1 MLKKLNFF
9 KVIFIIYSLSTV
21 INGSIF
27 LITSSQSIN
36 ILDYNF
42 WLQKNENN
50 ENSSYP
56 LNFINALKLTNNKY
70 LINDYF
76 LFEYF
81 INIKLFNLDD
91 INTINNLL
99 REKNEKS
106 VSFERRD

>member
-50 ENSSYP
+50 ENSSYS
-56 LNFINALKLTNNKY
+56 LNFINALKLTKNKY
-70 LINDYF
+70 LINNYF

-81 INIKLFNLDD
+81 KNIKLFNLDD
-91 INTINNLL
+91 KNTINNIF
-99 REKNEKS
+99 RKKNE
-106 VSFERRD
+106 

>member
-9 KVIFIIYSLSTV
+9 KIIFIIYFLSTV

-50 ENSSYP
+50 ENSSYS
-56 LNFINALKLTNNKY
+56 LNFINALKLTKNKY
-70 LINDYF
+70 LINNYF

-81 INIKLFNLDD
+81 KNIKLFNLDD
-91 INTINNLL
+91 KNTINNIF
-99 REKNEKS
+99 RKKNE
-106 VSFERRD
+106 